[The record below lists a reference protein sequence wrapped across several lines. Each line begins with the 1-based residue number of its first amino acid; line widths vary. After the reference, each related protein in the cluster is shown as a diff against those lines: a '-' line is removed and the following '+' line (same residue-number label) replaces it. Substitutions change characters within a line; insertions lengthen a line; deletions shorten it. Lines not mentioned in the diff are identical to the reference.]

1 MNNIA
6 TEAPNGIS
14 DPRLKS
20 LYGYWSDKKGAR
32 VLPAR
37 QDIDPL
43 EMKDW
48 LGNLML
54 IEFPG
59 DITTYR
65 IRLDGTNLEHYYGSR
80 RTGRGI
86 ETLTSEEERD
96 LILEQYR
103 PVIEKKRPAYIESE
117 FINSDGVF
125 SRQAKLILPLSS
137 DGTRV
142 HMVLVGIYFRSEAGV
157 TMR

>member
-1 MNNIA
+1 M
-6 TEAPNGIS
+6 TEATTETPNGIS

-20 LYGYWSDKKGAR
+20 LYGYWSDKKGVR
-32 VLPAR
+32 GLPGR

-96 LILEQYR
+96 LIMEQYR
-103 PVIEKKRPAYIESE
+103 PVIEEKQPAYIESD

-125 SRQAKLILPLSS
+125 SRQAKLILPLST
-137 DGTRV
+137 DGDRV
-142 HMVLVGIYFRSEAGV
+142 DMVLVGIYFRSEAGV

>member
-1 MNNIA
+1 MINIA
-6 TEAPNGIS
+6 TEAPNGIT
-14 DPRLKS
+14 DPRLMS

-32 VLPAR
+32 PLPGR
-37 QDIDPL
+37 KDIDPL

-54 IEFPG
+54 VEFPG
-59 DITTYR
+59 DITSYR
-65 IRLDGTNLEHYYGSR
+65 IRLDGTNLEHYYGSA

-86 ETLTSEEERD
+86 ETLTSEEERE

-103 PVIEKKRPAYIESE
+103 PVVESKRPRYIESD

-125 SRQAKLILPLSS
+125 SRQAKLILPLSN
-137 DGTRV
+137 DGDRV
-142 HMVLVGIYFRSEAGV
+142 DMVLVGIYFRSEAGV

>member
-1 MNNIA
+1 MNTIA

-32 VLPAR
+32 SLPAR
-37 QDIDPL
+37 RDIDPL

-86 ETLTSEEERD
+86 ETMTSEEERELVLD
-96 LILEQYR
+96 HYR
-103 PVIEKKRPAYIESE
+103 PVLEKGRPAYIESE
-117 FINSDGVF
+117 FVNSDGVF

-137 DGTRV
+137 DGDRV
-142 HMVLVGIYFRSEAGV
+142 DMVLVGIYFRSEAGV

>member
-1 MNNIA
+1 M
-6 TEAPNGIS
+6 TETTAETPNGIS

-32 VLPAR
+32 GLPGR
-37 QDIDPL
+37 KDIDPL

-96 LILEQYR
+96 LIMEQYR
-103 PVIEKKRPAYIESE
+103 PVIDEKQPAYIESD

-137 DGTRV
+137 DGDRV
-142 HMVLVGIYFRSEAGV
+142 DMVLVGIYFRSEAGV

>member
-1 MNNIA
+1 MTEIA
-6 TEAPNGIS
+6 TEAPNGIA

-32 VLPAR
+32 PLPGRA
-37 QDIDPL
+37 DIDPL

-103 PVIEKKRPAYIESE
+103 PVIERKSPAYIESE

-137 DGTRV
+137 DGERV
-142 HMVLVGIYFRSEAGV
+142 DMVLVGIYFRSESG
-157 TMR
+157 TSLR

>member
-1 MNNIA
+1 MTETA
-6 TEAPNGIS
+6 TETPNGIS

-32 VLPAR
+32 CLPGR
-37 QDIDPL
+37 KDIDPL

-80 RTGRGI
+80 RTGGGI
-86 ETLTSEEERD
+86 ETLTSDEERD
-96 LILEQYR
+96 LIMQQYR
-103 PVIEKKRPAYIESE
+103 PVIEEKRPCYIESD

-125 SRQAKLILPLSS
+125 SRQAKLILPLST
-137 DGTRV
+137 DGDRV
-142 HMVLVGIYFRSEAGV
+142 DMVLVGIYFRSEAGV